1 MQYQLCLLDV
11 WGDEK
16 DGFEV
21 NDISKTQ
28 TFIDIPDASTD
39 DEIMA
44 ILEKNEII
52 RPVGLSVNDTW
63 CPDIFIDDA
72 KTGKPIIRLD
82 AINREG
88 E

>member
-1 MQYQLCLLDV
+1 MKYQLVLLDV
-11 WGDEK
+11 WGNEE

-28 TFIDIPDASTD
+28 TFIEIPDASTD

-52 RPVGLSVNDTW
+52 RPVGVSVNDIW
-63 CPDIFIDDA
+63 YPDIFIDDA